1 MQKISLLSLLFL
13 AALSTQGFCRN
24 FALIAGGTHEPK
36 PDSTFSNNIFSHSMG
51 AWSRTLKEKNWDVA
65 VLFNGERYFS
75 DWTEFHVSTRPL
87 DATGSSFTKD
97 HLTERVNHLLE
108 QNLTADDQ
116 VELAISEHGS
126 VREGQFGMTAE
137 NGRMEADNL
146 TSYLEKLLE
155 TGAKVH
161 LNLDSCYSGQFIKN
175 AQALLNHPLYGSKLC
190 ITTLASQDAEGQ
202 LNDSL
207 LDEMSQI
214 MNLGQTDTSVEAL
227 FLKARRHAP

>member
-1 MQKISLLSLLFL
+1 MRKIILIALLFL
-13 AALSTQGFCRN
+13 IALSSDGFCRN

-36 PDSTFSNNIFSHSMG
+36 PDSTFSNNIFSNSMG
-51 AWSRTLKEKNWDVA
+51 SWSRTLKEKNWNVD
-65 VLFNGERYFS
+65 VLFNGEHYFS
-75 DWTEFHVSTRPL
+75 DWTEFHVSTRPT
-87 DATGSSFTKD
+87 DAASSSFTKD

-108 QNLTADDQ
+108 QNLTAEDQ

-126 VREGQFGMTAE
+126 VREGQFGIAAE

-190 ITTLASQDAEGQ
+190 ITTLAAQDAEGQ

-207 LDEMSQI
+207 LDKMSQI
-214 MNLGQTDTSVEAL
+214 
-227 FLKARRHAP
+227 